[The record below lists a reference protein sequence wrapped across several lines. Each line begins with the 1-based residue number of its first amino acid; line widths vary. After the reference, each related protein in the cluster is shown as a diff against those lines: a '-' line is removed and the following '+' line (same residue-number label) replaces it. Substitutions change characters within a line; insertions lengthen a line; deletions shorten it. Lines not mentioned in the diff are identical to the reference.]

1 MGEKAAHKA
10 AHKTA
15 QKTKT
20 EESVAN
26 KLFCKK
32 YKTDERFKVM
42 VKQPRFWCAV
52 LGELVGTMLLTIAF
66 MFTIGVFRA
75 DLVPLF
81 MFGGIIAIYAT
92 TYAIS
97 GAQLNPLI
105 TAGAMATRRM
115 SVARGVSYILAQFA
129 GAWLGFLLI
138 TLFRVGSGTEL
149 EVPPSLIEV
158 NGESFWT
165 VVLIELMGAAI
176 LGFMFT
182 RLTQSKSR
190 NALTYALV
198 MTCSAVM
205 LYLFGAVISQN
216 YYGLYANLVF
226 NPASASAYSI
236 FANLTGGF
244 GQVMLILLAYFVL
257 PMVGGVLGCYIAD
270 LANALAGE
278 GYYYN
283 EQDA

>member
-1 MGEKAAHKA
+1 MGEKN
-10 AHKTA
+10 AHKTK
-15 QKTKT
+15 QKAKT
-20 EESVAN
+20 NDGIAK
-26 KLFCKK
+26 KLFSRK
-32 YKTDERFKVM
+32 YETDERFKVM
-42 VKQPRFWCAV
+42 IKQPKFWGAL
-52 LGELVGTMLLTIAF
+52 LGELIGTMLLTIAF

-81 MFGGIIAIYAT
+81 MFGGIVAIYVA

-115 SVARGVSYILAQFA
+115 SVVRGIAYILAQFA

-138 TLFRVGSGTEL
+138 TMFKIGSGTDL

-158 NGESFWT
+158 TGESFWA
-165 VVLIELMGAAI
+165 VALIELMGAVI
-176 LGFMFT
+176 LGFMFA
-182 RLTQSKSR
+182 RLVQSKNRS
-190 NALTYALV
+190 ALTYALV
-198 MTCSAVM
+198 MTCSVIM

-216 YYGLYANLVF
+216 YYALYANLVF

-236 FANLTGGF
+236 FSNLTGGF
-244 GQVMLILLAYFVL
+244 GQVMLILLAYFIL

-270 LANALAGE
+270 LAKVLVGE
-278 GYYYN
+278 EYSYD
-283 EQDA
+283 EQDFQTE